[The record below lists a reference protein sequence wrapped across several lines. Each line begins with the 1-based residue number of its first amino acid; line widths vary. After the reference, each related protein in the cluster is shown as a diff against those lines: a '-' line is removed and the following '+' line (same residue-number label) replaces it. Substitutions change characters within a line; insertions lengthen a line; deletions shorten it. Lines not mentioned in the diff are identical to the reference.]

1 MLHPNGV
8 SQNAVLYQACEQVVY
23 ALFNGH
29 RSADGLGPALPGVH
43 NVHAQNL
50 VAIQPFA
57 MCSNPAQPV
66 EIMTVIP
73 VIMSAAHKHCIVR
86 AHYDKASLKSC
97 NLLGQET
104 LGLTR

>member
-1 MLHPNGV
+1 MLHQMRFPNGI
-8 SQNAVLYQACEQVVY
+8 LYQVCEQIVY

-29 RSADGLGPALPGVH
+29 RCAEGGGPALPGVH

-57 MCSNPAQPV
+57 MRSNSARLI

-73 VIMSAAHKHCIVR
+73 EIVSAAHKHCIIH
-86 AHYDKASLKSC
+86 AHYDKAASIMQFCWGK
-97 NLLGQET
+97 
-104 LGLTR
+104 RH